1 MKSLIF
7 FGQCHER
14 VHLSNSV
21 ATAKSVKDKRRGTER
36 SGTDKDAKHK
46 TVEFFFI
53 IAFSQKSSTNCA
65 KVIDVRFKKMLN
77 RVAITIRGSK

>member
-46 TVEFFFI
+46 MVEFFLLLLFPKRVQHI
-53 IAFSQKSSTNCA
+53 VPRLLTF
-65 KVIDVRFKKMLN
+65 DLKKC
-77 RVAITIRGSK
+77 